1 MKFQLVRCKSGVIG
15 SRYRLQDSY
24 SSFEMFE
31 QYCNTYNLHT
41 RLGYKTPKSAY
52 KNNPMIESS
61 VNISD
66 FRKVR
71 IRIRK

>member
-1 MKFQLVRCKSGVIG
+1 MKFKPVRCKSGIMG

-24 SSFEMFE
+24 SSFEEFE
-31 QYCNTYNLHT
+31 GYCDTHNLHT

-52 KNNPMIESS
+52 RHNPMIESS
-61 VNISD
+61 VNASD

-71 IRIRK
+71 VRK